1 MMIKQILTICAA
13 ALAALA
19 AGAAGTSLAL
29 AQGYPGTPGSVYS
42 TAPAP
47 YPPADYPADYRRAPT
62 APDFDAL
69 EEDDEANAQQ
79 SSTAPPPLGPVLSPA
94 DPRYGRRAG
103 TAPVYSD
110 RGVPTGPILSPDDPR
125 YGRPAGAPPAYSDRA
140 APTGPILSPD
150 DPRYGRPAGAAP
162 VYSDRVAPTGPI
174 LSPDDPRYG
183 RRDGPPPVIYS
194 DRPAGP
200 PQQTYS
206 DRGNDDSRIP
216 GSGFIY
222 PNEDNRGLRPPEA
235 VGAPTG
241 VTGTV
246 TPPLGADGKP
256 TVLSALPPDEQPEV
270 GTAPLSPN
278 LRRQE
283 VNFPTKEPAG
293 TLIVDTP
300 NTYLYYVLGGGRAI
314 RYGVRVGRDGFTWTG
329 VQKISRKA
337 EWPDWHPPTEMIE
350 RQPYLP
356 RFMAGG
362 PGNPLG
368 ARAMYLGST
377 VYRIHGTNQPS
388 TIGKFVSSGCIGM
401 LNEDVSDLFDR
412 VKVGTRVVV
421 LPGGPPPGTATASAQ
436 PLPAPAA
443 AAPGPARMSAVPGAQ
458 PTTVPPL
465 PAPVTVR

>member
-1 MMIKQILTICAA
+1 MSKRILTIF
-13 ALAALA
+13 AALA
-19 AGAAGTSLAL
+19 AGAAGTSFAL
-29 AQGYPGTPGSVYS
+29 AQSYSVPPGAIYS
-42 TAPAP
+42 TAPQP
-47 YPPADYPADYRRAPT
+47 YPPGGYPADYRRAPG

-69 EEDDEANAQQ
+69 DDDDAPNAQR
-79 SSTAPPPLGPVLSPA
+79 STALRPPGPV
-94 DPRYGRRAG
+94 
-103 TAPVYSD
+103 
-110 RGVPTGPILSPDDPR
+110 LSPDDPR
-125 YGRPAGAPPAYSDRA
+125 YGRPADARPLYSDRA
-140 APTGPILSPD
+140 MPTGPILSPD

-162 VYSDRVAPTGPI
+162 VYSGTPTGPILSPDDPRYGRPAGAAPVYSGAPTGPI

-183 RRDGPPPVIYS
+183 RPDGPPPVIYS

-200 PQQTYS
+200 QQTYS
-206 DRGNDDSRIP
+206 DRGNGDAGD
-216 GSGFIY
+216 
-222 PNEDNRGLRPPEA
+222 DNRALRPPEA
-235 VGAPTG
+235 IGTPG
-241 VTGTV
+241 NVTGSV
-246 TPPLGADGKP
+246 QPPIGADGRP
-256 TVLSALPPDEQPEV
+256 MVLSALPPDEQPEA
-270 GTAPLSPN
+270 GPAQLSPN

-283 VNFPTKEPAG
+283 VAFATKEPAG

-337 EWPDWHPPTEMIE
+337 EWPDWHPPTEMID

-368 ARAMYLGST
+368 ARAMYLGNT

-421 LPGGPPPGTATASAQ
+421 LPGGPPPGSTTTASAV
-436 PLPAPAA
+436 PLPGPAGAVPAPAQMSGVT
-443 AAPGPARMSAVPGAQ
+443 PGTQ
-458 PTTVPPL
+458 PTVVPPL

>member
-1 MMIKQILTICAA
+1 M
-13 ALAALA
+13 
-19 AGAAGTSLAL
+19 
-29 AQGYPGTPGSVYS
+29 
-42 TAPAP
+42 
-47 YPPADYPADYRRAPT
+47 
-62 APDFDAL
+62 
-69 EEDDEANAQQ
+69 
-79 SSTAPPPLGPVLSPA
+79 
-94 DPRYGRRAG
+94 
-103 TAPVYSD
+103 
-110 RGVPTGPILSPDDPR
+110 SPDDPR
-125 YGRPAGAPPAYSDRA
+125 YGRPAAAPPVYSG

-150 DPRYGRPAGAAP
+150 DPRYGRPAG
-162 VYSDRVAPTGPI
+162 
-174 LSPDDPRYG
+174 
-183 RRDGPPPVIYS
+183 PPPVIYA
-194 DRPAGP
+194 DRPGGR
-200 PQQTYS
+200 PQP
-206 DRGNDDSRIP
+206 NDD
-216 GSGFIY
+216 
-222 PNEDNRGLRPPEA
+222 DRGLRPPES

-241 VTGTV
+241 GTGAMQ
-246 TPPLGADGKP
+246 PPVGADGRP
-256 TVLSALPPDEQPEV
+256 VSLAALPPEEQPEV
-270 GTAPLSPN
+270 APVQLSPN

-283 VNFPTKEPAG
+283 VTFPTKEPAG

-337 EWPDWHPPTEMIE
+337 EWPDWHPPPEMID

-368 ARAMYLGST
+368 ARAMYLGNT

-421 LPGGPPPGTATASAQ
+421 LPGGPPPGMATASAQ
-436 PLPAPAA
+436 PV
-443 AAPGPARMSAVPGAQ
+443 PGPAVAGAPAPPPAQMSNGPVSGTQ
-458 PTTVPPL
+458 PTVVPPL

>member
-1 MMIKQILTICAA
+1 MMIKHILTICAA
-13 ALAALA
+13 VT

-29 AQGYPGTPGSVYS
+29 AQDYPAAPGSVYS

-47 YPPADYPADYRRAPT
+47 YPPGGYPADYRRGPG

-69 EEDDEANAQQ
+69 EDDEAPNAQ
-79 SSTAPPPLGPVLSPA
+79 SSTALPPPGPV
-94 DPRYGRRAG
+94 
-103 TAPVYSD
+103 
-110 RGVPTGPILSPDDPR
+110 LSPDDPR
-125 YGRPAGAPPAYSDRA
+125 YGR
-140 APTGPILSPD
+140 L
-150 DPRYGRPAGAAP
+150 
-162 VYSDRVAPTGPI
+162 
-174 LSPDDPRYG
+174 
-183 RRDGPPPVIYS
+183 DGPPPVIYS

-206 DRGNDDSRIP
+206 DRGNDSRIP

-222 PNEDNRGLRPPEA
+222 PNDDNRGLRPPEA
-235 VGAPTG
+235 IGSQG
-241 VTGTV
+241 NVTGTAQ
-246 TPPLGADGKP
+246 PPMGADGKP
-256 TVLSALPPDEQPEV
+256 MVMSALPPDEQPEV
-270 GTAPLSPN
+270 GPAQLSPN

-283 VNFPTKEPAG
+283 VTFPTKEPAG

-421 LPGGPPPGTATASAQ
+421 MPGGPSPGTATASAQ
-436 PLPAPAA
+436 PVPGSAGAATA
-443 AAPGPARMSAVPGAQ
+443 AAPAPMSGVPGTQ
-458 PTTVPPL
+458 PTVVPPL

>member
-1 MMIKQILTICAA
+1 MRRYLPPSAVNGPVAAWGYTKAMMIKQILTICAA
-13 ALAALA
+13 LA
-19 AGAAGTSLAL
+19 AGLAGTSLAL
-29 AQGYPGTPGSVYS
+29 AQGYPVAPGPLYS

-47 YPPADYPADYRRAPT
+47 APYPPGGYPADYRRAPG

-69 EEDDEANAQQ
+69 EEDDEAPNAQ
-79 SSTAPPPLGPVLSPA
+79 SSTALPPPGPVHSPA
-94 DPRYGRRAG
+94 DPRYGRPLGAP
-103 TAPVYSD
+103 PVYSD
-110 RGVPTGPILSPDDPR
+110 RG
-125 YGRPAGAPPAYSDRA
+125 

-150 DPRYGRPAGAAP
+150 DPRYGRPLGAPP
-162 VYSDRVAPTGPI
+162 VYSDRGAPTGPI

-183 RRDGPPPVIYS
+183 RTDGPPPVIYS

-206 DRGNDDSRIP
+206 DRGNDDSRLP

-222 PNEDNRGLRPPEA
+222 PNDDNRGLRPPGA
-235 VGAPTG
+235 IGAPGT

-246 TPPLGADGKP
+246 QPAPVGPDGRP

-270 GTAPLSPN
+270 APAELPAN

-283 VNFPTKEPAG
+283 VTLPTKEPAG

-377 VYRIHGTNQPS
+377 IYRIHGTNQPS

-421 LPGGPPPGTATASAQ
+421 MPGGPPPGTATASAQ
-436 PLPAPAA
+436 PLPGPAGAASAPAQ
-443 AAPGPARMSAVPGAQ
+443 MSGVPGTR
-458 PTTVPPL
+458 PTVVPPL

>member
-1 MMIKQILTICAA
+1 MIKRILTIC
-13 ALAALA
+13 AALA

-29 AQGYPGTPGSVYS
+29 AQGYPVPPGSVYS
-42 TAPAP
+42 AVPPP
-47 YPPADYPADYRRAPT
+47 YPPGPADYRRGPVL
-62 APDFDAL
+62 PDFDAL
-69 EEDDEANAQQ
+69 EDDEAPNAQ
-79 SSTAPPPLGPVLSPA
+79 SSTALSPPGPV
-94 DPRYGRRAG
+94 
-103 TAPVYSD
+103 
-110 RGVPTGPILSPDDPR
+110 LSPDDPR
-125 YGRPAGAPPAYSDRA
+125 YGRPDRTRPLYSDRA

-150 DPRYGRPAGAAP
+150 DPRYGRPDGTRP

-183 RRDGPPPVIYS
+183 RPDGTPPVYSDRVAPTGPILSPDDPRYGRPDGPPPVIYS

-200 PQQTYS
+200 PRETYS
-206 DRGNDDSRIP
+206 DRGNGD
-216 GSGFIY
+216 
-222 PNEDNRGLRPPEA
+222 NEDNRALRPPEA
-235 VGAPTG
+235 IGAPG
-241 VTGTV
+241 AVTGSV
-246 TPPLGADGKP
+246 QPPVGADGKP
-256 TVLSALPPDEQPEV
+256 MVLSALPPEEQPEV
-270 GTAPLSPN
+270 GPAQLAPN

-283 VNFPTKEPAG
+283 VTFPTKEPAG

-421 LPGGPPPGTATASAQ
+421 LPGGSPPASTTTASAQ
-436 PLPAPAA
+436 PLPGPNAPAA
-443 AAPGPARMSAVPGAQ
+443 PGQLSGIVPGTQ
-458 PTTVPPL
+458 PTVVPPL

>member
-1 MMIKQILTICAA
+1 MIKNILAMCAA
-13 ALAALA
+13 ATVA
-19 AGAAGTSLAL
+19 AAGTSLAQ
-29 AQGYPGTPGSVYS
+29 AQQSYPIQQGQPPFYS
-42 TAPAP
+42 AP
-47 YPPADYPADYRRAPT
+47 YPQGAPPEYRPGEQV
-62 APDFDAL
+62 PDFDAL
-69 EEDDEANAQQ
+69 EDDEAAPQQ
-79 SSTAPPPLGPVLSPA
+79 NSAALPPPGP
-94 DPRYGRRAG
+94 
-103 TAPVYSD
+103 
-110 RGVPTGPILSPDDPR
+110 GPILSPNDPR
-125 YGRPAGAPPAYSDRA
+125 YGRPAANAPVYSG

-150 DPRYGRPAGAAP
+150 DPRYGRPAG
-162 VYSDRVAPTGPI
+162 
-174 LSPDDPRYG
+174 
-183 RRDGPPPVIYS
+183 PPQVIYA
-194 DRPAGP
+194 DRP
-200 PQQTYS
+200 
-206 DRGNDDSRIP
+206 P
-216 GSGFIY
+216 GQPAY
-222 PNEDNRGLRPPEA
+222 PNGEVPRPPEA
-235 VGAPTG
+235 IGGAPGT

-246 TPPLGADGKP
+246 QGPPQLGADGRP
-256 TVLSALPPDEQPEV
+256 LTIAALPPEEQPDA
-270 GTAPLSPN
+270 APAQLPPN

-283 VNFPTKEPAG
+283 VAFQTKEPAG
-293 TLIVDTP
+293 TIVVDTP
-300 NTYLYYVLGGGRAI
+300 NTYLYYVLGSGRAI

-401 LNEDVSDLFDR
+401 LNDDVSDLFDR

-436 PLPAPAA
+436 PVPGPGAAVPVTA
-443 AAPGPARMSAVPGAQ
+443 AAPSTAGMQ
-458 PTTVPPL
+458 PTVVPPL